1 MSSYQLAQLN
11 IATMKEPLESPSMAD
26 FVANLERINALAEAS
41 PGYIWRLQDEAG
53 DATAF
58 RPFGDDVLVNL
69 SVWRDVQ
76 ALSDYVYKS
85 AHTEMLKRRQE
96 WFSKVSEAHMVLWW
110 VPAGLR
116 LCLSRGR
123 GGRITG
129 AASVRRIRYNARR
142 ICLAREPAHVRLPD
156 PDYRC
161 PGFPDP

>member
-1 MSSYQLAQLN
+1 MAAYQLAQLN

-41 PGYIWRLQDEAG
+41 EGYVWRLQDEAG

-76 ALSDYVYKS
+76 ALSDYVYRS

-96 WFSKVSEAHMVLWW
+96 WFSKVSAAHMVLWW
-110 VPAGLR
+110 VPAGHRPSVQEAAERLALLR
-116 LCLSRGR
+116 ERG
-123 GGRITG
+123 
-129 AASVRRIRYNARR
+129 ANAQAFSFRQAFAPPVA
-142 ICLAREPAHVRLPD
+142 CEA
-156 PDYRC
+156 
-161 PGFPDP
+161 